1 MLLTNFSNHEKPLK
15 NSPWSNHWFIHLLWH
30 RRSASWC
37 PWAPGK
43 SQDFAKM
50 WGKRRGNDGKMLGK
64 WLGKWV
70 EKLLRNDAVMQFPC
84 FTWHLEHGEKLLG
97 LAGHKWWTEYAK
109 KSSKFTKTRISS
121 DSWHGTNWIPNSL
134 VKSEWWGSPQATEN
148 MALEHVS
155 TSSWIEMP
163 WHSFVLGIPNLIHG
177 SSYKKSYYN

>member
-1 MLLTNFSNHEKPLK
+1 MIQPLVH
-15 NSPWSNHWFIHLLWH
+15 PPAV
-30 RRSASWC
+30 ASEIGIVVSLSSWKISGFRQNV
-37 PWAPGK
+37 GK
-43 SQDFAKM
+43 KA
-50 WGKRRGNDGKMLGK
+50 GKWWENAGKMAGK
-64 WLGKWV
+64 MGG
-70 EKLLRNDAVMQFPC
+70 KLLRNDAVMQFPC
-84 FTWHLEHGEKLLG
+84 FPWHLEHGEKLLG